1 MLDTVT
7 NLAAAPKPVA
17 SLAAAVRLA
26 RVEGAERSQVIA
38 ELRGAE
44 MARLE
49 MLRDAIAPVLA
60 QVPEGIDLFDAALM
74 GGEHPRLFLDMIG
87 FFEMGR
93 DRRTYR
99 FLQDTRHGRVTIA
112 EGERLEPMI
121 DAARHYIA
129 RRLVEREKALASDQT
144 LEQAAR
150 AYAERGARLPR
161 AAPGAAE
168 PKPEAPRAKRRRS
181 ASGRL
186 FRIARFA
193 IEFLGAFTLGI
204 LVMALALFAYA
215 PLRAWLEAQLGWA
228 G

>member
-1 MLDTVT
+1 MLDTVH
-7 NLAAAPKPVA
+7 NLAPAPKPVA

-49 MLRDAIAPVLA
+49 MLRDAIAPLLA
-60 QVPEGIDLFDAALM
+60 EVPEGIDLFDAALM

-99 FLQDTRHGRVTIA
+99 FVQDTRHGRVVIA
-112 EGERLEPMI
+112 EGERLEPMA
-121 DAARHYIA
+121 DAARHYVA

-144 LEQAAR
+144 VERAAR
-150 AYAERGARLPR
+150 AYATKGERLPR
-161 AAPGAAE
+161 ALPQAAPRA
-168 PKPEAPRAKRRRS
+168 EAPRPRRRRPV
-181 ASGRL
+181 SGGL

-204 LVMALALFAYA
+204 FLMALALFAYA
-215 PLRAWLEAQLGWA
+215 PLRAWLGAQLGWPA
-228 G
+228 